1 MPPGSSRSGSDPWRR
16 RCRKLGPCGRPV
28 RQGSARVEALELA
41 RIQFG
46 TTTVYHFFFVPLS
59 LGLAP
64 LVAIFH
70 TQYYRTGQERYRRLA
85 KFWGKIFLI
94 LFAMGVVTG
103 IVQEFQFGM
112 NWSSY
117 STFVGDIFGAP
128 LALEGLLAF
137 FLESTF
143 LGLWIFGWDRL
154 KPKLHLATIWLVV
167 IGTHLSAFFILA
179 ANSWMQSPVG
189 YELDPVTGQA
199 RLTNFIEVLTN
210 PYLPGQF
217 FHTIF
222 AAWATGAFVVLG
234 ISAYYLL
241 RKREVEVFS
250 SSARTAVT
258 LAVLASVAVA
268 FVGHSQALHLT
279 EAQPLKIAAAEALWE
294 TEEGAAMSLFA
305 IGDVAN
311 RENIVDF
318 GLPRGLSLLATNT
331 LDGEVRGM
339 NDIQAEYEEL
349 YGPGDYIPMVGVTY
363 WTFRIMVGAGMVMI
377 ALALFGLLSS
387 LRGRIAR
394 TDLRFNGLWL
404 KALPWAIA
412 LPFLANTSGWLLTE
426 MGRQPW
432 VVYGLLRT
440 EDGVSPAVGA
450 GSVWITL
457 LGFTLIYGV
466 LMVVT
471 VGLVLRQVKAG
482 PPDEVED
489 HELDDEHRTFSP
501 LGSY

>member
-1 MPPGSSRSGSDPWRR
+1 M
-16 RCRKLGPCGRPV
+16 
-28 RQGSARVEALELA
+28 EALELA

-59 LGLAP
+59 IGLAP

-117 STFVGDIFGAP
+117 SWFVGDIFGAP

-154 KPKLHLATIWLVV
+154 RPRLHLATIWMVV

-179 ANSWMQSPVG
+179 ANSWMQHPVG
-189 YELDPVTGQA
+189 FEIDAVTGQA
-199 RLTNFIEVLTN
+199 RLTDFVAVLTN
-210 PYLPGQF
+210 SYLPGQF
-217 FHTIF
+217 FHVIF

-258 LAVLASVAVA
+258 LGLIASVAVA
-268 FVGHSQALHLT
+268 FVGHEQAQHLT
-279 EAQPLKIAAAEALWE
+279 EVQPMKIAAAEALWE
-294 TEEGAAMSLFA
+294 TDEGAALSLFA
-305 IGDVAN
+305 IGDVDD
-311 RENIVDF
+311 RRNIVDI

-339 NDIQAEYEEL
+339 NELQAEYEEL
-349 YGPGDYIPMVGVTY
+349 YGPGSYIPMVGVTY
-363 WTFRIMVGAGMVMI
+363 WTFRIMVGSGMAMI
-377 ALALFGLLSS
+377 ALALFGLVSS
-387 LRGRIAR
+387 LRGRIDR
-394 TDLRFNGLWL
+394 TDARFNRLWL
-404 KALPWAIA
+404 KLLPWAIA

-432 VVYGLLRT
+432 VVYGQMLT
-440 EDGVSPAVGA
+440 VDGVSQAVGT

-457 LGFTLIYGV
+457 LGFTLIYGL

-471 VGLVLRQVKAG
+471 LGLIVRKVRQG
-482 PPDEVED
+482 PPEEVED
-489 HELDDEHRTFSP
+489 GDLDDEHRTFAP
-501 LGSY
+501 IGAY

>member
-1 MPPGSSRSGSDPWRR
+1 
-16 RCRKLGPCGRPV
+16 
-28 RQGSARVEALELA
+28 VEALELA

-59 LGLAP
+59 IGLVP

-70 TQYYRTGQERYRRLA
+70 TQYYRTGEERYRRLA

-117 STFVGDIFGAP
+117 SWFVGDIFGAP

-154 KPKLHLATIWLVV
+154 RPRLHLATIWMVV

-179 ANSWMQSPVG
+179 ANSWMQQPVG
-189 YELDPVTGQA
+189 YEIDAVTGQA
-199 RLTNFIEVLTN
+199 RLTDFVAVLTN
-210 PYLPGQF
+210 SYLPGQF

-241 RKREVEVFS
+241 RKRDVEVFT

-258 LAVLASVAVA
+258 LGLIASVAVA
-268 FVGHSQALHLT
+268 FVGHEQAQHLT
-279 EAQPLKIAAAEALWE
+279 EAQPMKIAAAEALWE
-294 TEEGAAMSLFA
+294 TEEGAPLSLFA
-305 IGDVAN
+305 IGDVGD
-311 RENIVDF
+311 RRNIVDI

-339 NDIQAEYEEL
+339 NDLQAEYEER

-363 WTFRIMVGAGMVMI
+363 WTFRIMVGAGMAMI
-377 ALALFGLLSS
+377 ALALFGLISS

-394 TDLRFNGLWL
+394 TDLRFNRLWL
-404 KALPWAIA
+404 KVLPWAIA

-432 VVYGLLRT
+432 VVYGLMLT
-440 EDGVSPAVGA
+440 EDGVSQAVGT

-457 LGFTLIYGV
+457 LGFTLVYG
-466 LMVVT
+466 LLLFIT
-471 VGLVLRQVKAG
+471 IGLVLRKVRQG
-482 PPDEVED
+482 PPEEVED
-489 HELDDEHRTFSP
+489 GDLDDEHRTFAP
-501 LGSY
+501 IGAY